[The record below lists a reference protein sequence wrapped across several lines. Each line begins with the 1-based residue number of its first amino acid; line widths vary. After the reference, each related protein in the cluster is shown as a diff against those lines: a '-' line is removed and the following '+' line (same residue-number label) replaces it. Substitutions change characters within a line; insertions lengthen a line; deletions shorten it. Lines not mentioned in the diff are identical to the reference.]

1 MLTVCQAQLQDGGM
15 YLSQGRQI
23 CSPHRI
29 CHGMA
34 GEEGGWPQQA
44 NDSCVCDKGLMR
56 EIDRSTE
63 MRYLIPEVRSQLCPK
78 EQEGGRD
85 VSGRGTACIKKL
97 ERV

>member
-1 MLTVCQAQLQDGGM
+1 
-15 YLSQGRQI
+15 
-23 CSPHRI
+23 
-29 CHGMA
+29 
-34 GEEGGWPQQA
+34 
-44 NDSCVCDKGLMR
+44 MR